1 MDSGSRLARVGF
13 LFLVSLAVAGQVQAQ
28 TDLSGE
34 WAVRLHE
41 DEPHRQAGPNA
52 EVPGR
57 HGIELGDYTGMPIN
71 AAARL
76 MADSWD
82 ASIQTLP
89 EHQLEPAGAPLWV
102 AGVGNLRISKIVNDE
117 TQEVVAF
124 KIFRSPGTTTT
135 RMIWLDGRSHPPEYA
150 PHTWEGFSTGY
161 WEGNMLTVETTHL
174 KRAYLQLNGI
184 YLSDRATLV
193 EHFVRHGNYLTI
205 ISVVTDPL
213 YLDEPFIRSASF
225 AYTPDQQLE
234 SRPAS
239 IEDEVAG
246 RKPGYVP
253 HHLPGTNEQL
263 KEFCER
269 VGLPFEATRGGKASI
284 YPEYQLT
291 LKALMGKSGMKH
303 AD

>member
-1 MDSGSRLARVGF
+1 
-13 LFLVSLAVAGQVQAQ
+13 
-28 TDLSGE
+28 
-34 WAVRLHE
+34 
-41 DEPHRQAGPNA
+41 
-52 EVPGR
+52 
-57 HGIELGDYTGMPIN
+57 
-71 AAARL
+71 
-76 MADSWD
+76 
-82 ASIQTLP
+82 
-89 EHQLEPAGAPLWV
+89 
-102 AGVGNLRISKIVNDE
+102 
-117 TQEVVAF
+117 
-124 KIFRSPGTTTT
+124 
-135 RMIWLDGRSHPPEYA
+135 MIWVDGRPHPPEYA
-150 PHTWEGFSTGY
+150 PHTWEGFSTGH

-184 YLSDRATLV
+184 YLSDQATLV

-213 YLDEPFIRSASF
+213 YLDEPYIRSSSL

-269 VGLPFEATRGGKASI
+269 VGLPFEATRGGKATI